1 MTKKDIMLQA
11 GSTFI
16 GALIGSLFLLALD
29 HYFHFLQP
37 YYDYLY
43 PKSHH
48 HPLYSS

>member
-1 MTKKDIMLQA
+1 MTKKDIVIQA

-16 GALIGSLFLLALD
+16 GALIGSLFLLVLD

-43 PKSHH
+43 PKPHH
-48 HPLYSS
+48 YPLYRS